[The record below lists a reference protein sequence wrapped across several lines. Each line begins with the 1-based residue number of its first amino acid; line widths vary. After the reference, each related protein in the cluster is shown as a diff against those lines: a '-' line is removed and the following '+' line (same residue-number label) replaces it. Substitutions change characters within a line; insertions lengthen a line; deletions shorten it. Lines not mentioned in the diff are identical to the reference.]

1 VLLAVPAVAFYE
13 NKYLSVSLGL
23 SACMALLWGYARLA
37 TAPSGTRALVFGL
50 CAGLAVLGRPN
61 LLLVLPCAAAALW
74 LAGRAHTPTPHG
86 RSRTL
91 GVFAAGVLLALAP
104 LALRNSIVTGSPTV
118 LPSHGGGIPFFIGNN
133 PSANGRWNDAGG
145 LLGGQVLAERGELA
159 ERLGLAGVADPDRAI
174 GAELYRRSLAF
185 IRDEPASWLKL
196 ELNKLWYTLGNH
208 SFVRDYDL
216 LGERELLG
224 AAHPIGLPFGIVLGL
239 GALGLVLLARRARQR
254 SDDGAWMELGL
265 CVLLL
270 GLLGAI
276 FAANLLWFT
285 SAQNRAP
292 LYIPLAF
299 ASGPALEWLWQRAR
313 AWRSDAAAR
322 TDDSRVLGAA
332 ALLAALLTAQAFVP
346 RLESQ
351 RPSSVHYYNL
361 ANAEEAL
368 GRHESALAHYTRA
381 TEQNPWQPM
390 FWWRR
395 ALLARKMGRTSD
407 AALALDRLS
416 ALPNAPAVLRDAA
429 RREQLSLARP

>member
-1 VLLAVPAVAFYE
+1 
-13 NKYLSVSLGL
+13 
-23 SACMALLWGYARLA
+23 
-37 TAPSGTRALVFGL
+37 
-50 CAGLAVLGRPN
+50 
-61 LLLVLPCAAAALW
+61 
-74 LAGRAHTPTPHG
+74 
-86 RSRTL
+86 
-91 GVFAAGVLLALAP
+91 
-104 LALRNSIVTGSPTV
+104 

-174 GAELYRRSLAF
+174 GTELYRRALAF

-239 GALGLVLLARRARQR
+239 GTFWLARRARQR
-254 SDDGAWMELGL
+254 SDDAARMELGL

-276 FAANLLWFT
+276 LAANLLWFT

-299 ASGPALEWLWQRAR
+299 AAGPALEWLWQRAR
-313 AWRSDAAAR
+313 TWRSDAAAR
-322 TDDSRVLGAA
+322 ADSRVLAAA

-346 RLESQ
+346 RLEPQ

-361 ANAEEAL
+361 ANAEEVL
-368 GRHESALAHYTRA
+368 GRNESALAHYTRA
-381 TEQNPWQPM
+381 TEQNPRQPM

-407 AALALDRLS
+407 ATLALDRLS
-416 ALPNAPAVLRDAA
+416 ALPNVPAVLRDAA